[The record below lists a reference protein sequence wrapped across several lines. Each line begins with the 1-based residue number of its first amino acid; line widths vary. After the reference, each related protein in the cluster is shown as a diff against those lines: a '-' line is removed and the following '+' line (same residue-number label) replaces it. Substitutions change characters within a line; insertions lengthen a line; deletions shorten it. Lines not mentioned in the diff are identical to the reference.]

1 MTDVV
6 SAEDTELLRA
16 SARTALREL
25 SPPGEVR
32 RLMATAAGWEPAV
45 WARLAGELGAPGLM
59 LAPDHGG
66 ARPSCAGPAR
76 LLGGARAAP
85 LCAPPVPP
93 AAPAPPPPLCRAPP
107 PAPA

>member
-32 RLMATAAGWEPAV
+32 RLMATGAGWEPAV
-45 WARLAGELGAPGLM
+45 WARLAGELGAPRLM

-66 ARPSCAGPAR
+66 GGLHCAEPAP
-76 LLGGARAAP
+76 LMEGAGAAP
-85 LCAPPVPP
+85 LCAPPFSP
-93 AAPAPPPPLCRAPP
+93 AAPPPPPPLAPGARRA
-107 PAPA
+107 